1 MASHLIGRLAAGLRN
16 GFSAV
21 LIGVVRCYQWGIS
34 PWLGPR
40 CRFDPTCSE
49 YAVGAIRRFG
59 PIRGGMLTLRR
70 LSRCHPWGSSGYDP
84 VPEDLGKDGT
94 FS

>member
-1 MASHLIGRLAAGLRN
+1 MASQLIGRLGAGLRH
-16 GFSAV
+16 GFAAV
-21 LIGVVRCYQWGIS
+21 LIGVVRCYQFAIS

-59 PIRGGMLTLRR
+59 PLRGGRLTLRR
-70 LSRCHPWGSSGYDP
+70 LSRCHPWGASGYDP
-84 VPEDLGKDGT
+84 VPEDPGKDRT